1 MKRNLNQR
9 AVSSVFVHAG
19 KLLLKIMYVLL
30 MYSCDK
36 IMRYLLCLEFQYD
49 PDTFDVTPEM
59 QEVFDWDGCFI
70 VRYSLVVV

>member
-1 MKRNLNQR
+1 M
-9 AVSSVFVHAG
+9 F
-19 KLLLKIMYVLL
+19 
-30 MYSCDK
+30 CDK